1 MDGRVKPRMATEEGK
16 DGAVDGPPMQQH
28 GPALRAEGG
37 MGLENKV
44 AIVTG
49 GAKGI
54 GLAIAR
60 RFLAEG
66 ARVVIA
72 DINEDEGGRAA
83 EELGGLGAV
92 RFVRCDVGD
101 RADAENLVAA
111 AAASWGSVDVLV
123 NNAGIVHAADF
134 LELSEADFD
143 RVLRVN
149 LKGAFLVGQAA
160 ARQMVRQA
168 QQGGAPG
175 AIVNMSSVNAV
186 FAIANQVPY
195 SVSKGGMNGLTKV
208 MALALAP
215 YGIRVNAIGPGSIM
229 TDMLASVAS
238 DRAARQRVLSRTP
251 LGRIGDPAEIAA
263 IAAFLA
269 SDEASYI
276 TGQTIYADGG
286 RLPLNYTVP
295 VRDEGS

>member
-1 MDGRVKPRMATEEGK
+1 M
-16 DGAVDGPPMQQH
+16 
-28 GPALRAEGG
+28 
-37 MGLENKV
+37 LENKV

-60 RFLAEG
+60 RFASEG

-72 DINEDEGGRAA
+72 DVNEEAGSRAV
-83 EELGGLGAV
+83 EEIGALGAV

-101 RADAENLVAA
+101 RADVENLVASTVQA
-111 AAASWGSVDVLV
+111 WGAVDVLV

-134 LELSEADFD
+134 LEVSEADFD

-149 LKGAFLVGQAA
+149 LKGAFLVAQAA
-160 ARQMVRQA
+160 ARQMVKQVG
-168 QQGGAPG
+168 QGGAPS

-195 SVSKGGMNGLTKV
+195 SVSKGGINQLTKV

-215 YGIRVNAIGPGSIM
+215 HGIRVNAIGPGSIM
-229 TDMLASVAS
+229 TDMLASVNSNPEAKH
-238 DRAARQRVLSRTP
+238 RLLSRTP
-251 LGRIGDPAEIAA
+251 LGRIGDPSEIAA

-269 SDEASYI
+269 SDDASYI

-295 VRDEGS
+295 VKEE